1 MAPKLSKR
9 KSNFQKKIVRSV
21 SWFLAQNVL
30 TSLCNIFIVIPAL
43 LDDTPG
49 ARGGLIYPLL
59 LIVFLSMGKVKDAM
73 KSMQRL
79 WNEYWRSSLI

>member
-9 KSNFQKKIVRSV
+9 KSNFQQKIVRSI

-43 LDDTPG
+43 LDDTPA
-49 ARGGLIYPLL
+49 ARGGLIGTIAGGVAGLIYPLL

-73 KSMQRL
+73 K
-79 WNEYWRSSLI
+79 